1 MSSSDDTRDRILS
14 AAGPVFAEKGFQAAT
29 VRDICHE
36 AGVNVA
42 SVNYYFGDKERLYI
56 ETVKR
61 ARKIRGEQVPM
72 PNWPPGT
79 PTEEKLRQFIFTM
92 LKRMLG
98 AHSAPWQPRLMMRE
112 ILNPTAACKELVQEY
127 FRPEFDLLLGILDEV
142 LPPETPLH
150 KRQQIGF
157 SIVGQCVFYRV
168 AGEVVALLLT
178 DEERMEHY
186 SVEEL
191 AEHISQMCLASLGL
205 APPSAVTFGGE
216 PTLPQT
222 TETR

>member
-1 MSSSDDTRDRILS
+1 MANSDDPRDRILN

-42 SVNYYFGDKERLYI
+42 GVNYYFGDKERLYI

-61 ARKIRGEQVPM
+61 ARQIRGQQVPM
-72 PNWPPGT
+72 PDWPPGT

-98 AHSAPWQPRLMMRE
+98 VTAAPWQPRLMMRE
-112 ILNPTAACKELVQEY
+112 ILSPTAACKELVQEY
-127 FRPEFDLLLGILDEV
+127 FRPDFNLLLGILDEV
-142 LPPETPLH
+142 LPPDTPLH

-157 SIVGQCVFYRV
+157 SIVGQCVFYRM
-168 AGEVVALLLT
+168 AGEVVALLLS

-186 SVEEL
+186 SVEDL
-191 AEHISQMCLASLGL
+191 AEHISQVCLASLGL
-205 APPSAVTFGGE
+205 GPPLAGSFDDESKLSQTSEAP
-216 PTLPQT
+216 
-222 TETR
+222 